1 MESPGES
8 AEERPIE
15 FDHERAKA
23 ARASIANIGLAA
35 LRELAAE
42 LRGYGDEREKVPVEW
57 FAKYKIAADQL
68 RRDFPDRLLQPPC
81 EAVEHT
87 EDDPLAGMILTLPRA
102 S

>member
-42 LRGYGDEREKVPVEW
+42 LRGYGDDRKDVPLEW
-57 FAKYKIAADQL
+57 FQKFKIASDQL

-81 EAVEHT
+81 VLEEAA